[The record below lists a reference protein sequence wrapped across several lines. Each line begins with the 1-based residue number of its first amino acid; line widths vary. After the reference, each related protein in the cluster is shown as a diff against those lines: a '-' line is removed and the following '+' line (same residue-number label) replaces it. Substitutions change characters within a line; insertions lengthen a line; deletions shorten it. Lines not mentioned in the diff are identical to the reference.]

1 MANSKNTNLFYRLY
15 STSQKLAQSG
25 FVCTSRVDETETS
38 FDITN
43 SKGVITDSN
52 GTEVSYID
60 LSQLHASGV
69 TEYYTATKII
79 GPKSV
84 YLLHGNVTG
93 ETYAAQFF
101 PVQKFIQ
108 AQDGYQ
114 NFINLK
120 FCIQYVA
127 CSKIQSIELDT
138 YKIRTEPGDVCEM
151 IQNKFNE
158 LGIPVA
164 VSIKTLDVCDCE
176 HADCIT
182 NNQIDY
188 ICFQSEIEGYQFF
201 VFDAYISAIDY
212 TYQNFNGTWADYTES
227 PFVIAG
233 VDFDSIVE
241 IIRAVSPRK
250 VGKYAPTPYAQI
262 PCDIYRWLITL
273 APTAVTDADVFIHNY
288 KCLEK
293 FAELFN
299 EVGELP
305 EENYQQFSL
314 LAAMYNDIYTY
325 YFGLEGSLCRKY
337 NIHDLLKILNSI
349 AAYVHNSNVA
359 GPYELIEDYSKR
371 LYPQKYPNGAFR
383 GVVMIPDWPEEQ
395 CDALKIAHVADTVIV
410 NEQIQLPRSMR
421 LEGYVCNGCK
431 DVFIRH
437 EADVKVNCL
446 LQSEL
451 EVYNTCGC
459 CLPVRKVVSNDGV
472 YNSLDDDVWTYTLH
486 EALESKGKWTRNPS
500 YADGDD
506 IWSDYAPKKNHV
518 MHHHE
523 EEKKESYE
531 DYVEESRTPSK
542 YDWLANIPG
551 QGPNTNMEPVRHS
564 VGLYRY
570 MQHLSENDGWTN
582 VGDGYMVIS
591 PEDDYQSVR
600 KNLQNSMLVYNPND
614 IPIRVGFLVF
624 S

>member
-69 TEYYTATKII
+69 TEYYTVTKII

-84 YLLHGNVTG
+84 YLLQGNVTG

-101 PVQKFIQ
+101 PIPKFIQ
-108 AQDGYQ
+108 AQEGYQ

-127 CSKIQSIELDT
+127 CSKIQSLELDT

-164 VSIKTLDVCDCE
+164 VSIKTLDICDCE
-176 HADCIT
+176 HADCNT

-233 VDFDSIVE
+233 VDFDSIIE

-250 VGKYAPTPYAQI
+250 VGKTTTIPYAQI
-262 PCDIYRWLITL
+262 PCDLYRWLITL

-299 EVGELP
+299 DVGELP
-305 EENYQQFSL
+305 EKNYQQFSL

-325 YFGLEGSLCRKY
+325 YFGLDGSLCRKY

-383 GVVMIPDWPEEQ
+383 GVVMIPDWPNEQ

-410 NEQIQLPRSMR
+410 NEQIQLPRGMR

-523 EEKKESYE
+523 EEQKESYE

-551 QGPNTNMEPVRHS
+551 QGSNTNMEPVRHS

-570 MQHLSENDGWTN
+570 MQHLAENDGWTN
-582 VGDGYMVIS
+582 VGDGYMVVS
-591 PEDDYQSVR
+591 PEDDY
-600 KNLQNSMLVYNPND
+600 
-614 IPIRVGFLVF
+614 
-624 S
+624 